1 MKIVFVTSCIVF
13 LSFTIGKSQDPNF
26 KLYED
31 SLKSIAPLILNGAT
45 DIEKLQ
51 ANSQF
56 IELLSKVLE
65 KEGSFKYPFDSLV
78 TIARLQSDAGSF
90 RIFNW
95 NLPKEDGTYLYFG
108 IIQWYNKKSG
118 QTDLFPLKDKSKK
131 INLPEIK
138 KLSNNNWYGAHYYD
152 LAAHKWMGKTT
163 YTLLGWDGNT
173 RQTTKKV
180 VDILYFDKVK
190 GPLFGKDVFEVD
202 GTAKHRVILEYSS
215 LAVMSLKFE
224 KKKKMIVFD
233 NLGSIHEG
241 LPLIPQFNG
250 PDGSY
255 NALRFKRG
263 KWRYIQDYDA
273 RNSRSLL
280 NTKKYNPPK

>member
-1 MKIVFVTSCIVF
+1 MNKSCTTLCIAFF
-13 LSFTIGKSQDPNF
+13 LLSIGESQSQNF
-26 KLYED
+26 QQYED
-31 SLKSIAPLILNGAT
+31 SLKLIAPEILNGLT
-45 DIEKLQ
+45 DAEKAK
-51 ANSQF
+51 ANSKF
-56 IELLSKVLE
+56 ISLLSEVL
-65 KEGSFKYPFDSLV
+65 KQEGSFKYPFDSLF
-78 TIARLQSDAGSF
+78 TIARLQSDVGSF

-108 IIQWYNKKSG
+108 IIQRYNKKSG
-118 QTDLFPLKDKSKK
+118 LSELFLLKDKSNK

-190 GPLFGKDVFEVD
+190 GPLFGKDVFEVE
-202 GTAKHRVILEYSS
+202 GTVKHRVIFEYSS
-215 LAVMSLKFE
+215 MAVMSLKFE
-224 KKKKMIVFD
+224 KKNKMIVFD

-241 LPLIPQFNG
+241 LAGMPQFNG

-273 RNSRSLL
+273 RNSRSVL
-280 NTKKYNPPK
+280 NAKKYNPPK